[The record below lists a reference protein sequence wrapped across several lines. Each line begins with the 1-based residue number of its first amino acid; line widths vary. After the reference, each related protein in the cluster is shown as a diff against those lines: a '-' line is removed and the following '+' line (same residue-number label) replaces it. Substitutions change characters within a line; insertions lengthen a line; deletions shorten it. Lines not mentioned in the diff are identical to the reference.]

1 MVDVAPKV
9 VRLSIKIDDIDS
21 SYLSFIEGGG
31 LFIPTLDKD
40 YRLGNELFVEVEL
53 EGQNEPLRLIGKIVW
68 LTTSADSQDWPLG
81 VGIQFQD
88 EVGSRLNNLMQTFS
102 EATG

>member
-9 VRLSIKIDDIDS
+9 VSLSIKIDDIDS
-21 SYLSFIEGGG
+21 SYLPFIEGGG
-31 LFIPTLDKD
+31 LFIPTTDKE

-53 EGQNEPLRLIGKIVW
+53 EGQNEALRLIGKIVW
-68 LTTSADSQDWPLG
+68 LTTCADSQDWSPG

-88 EVGSRLNNLMQTFS
+88 EVGSRLNNLMQTLC
-102 EATG
+102 ETTG